1 MTKTSPDINI
11 TKLLI
16 TGKMASG
23 KSYASEY
30 LVSNHQATRWSR
42 TELMKPLAHALADE
56 AGDLDDL
63 ISRIFHDE
71 DDKAEVRRE
80 LMSYIASYDPEP
92 GKPRRLY
99 QDVVEICQR
108 KDPYC
113 FEVELEG
120 RINSSPGSHFVII
133 DDVRVREAFDYFS
146 ERGFISLRINSS
158 EEVRKKRMLARDGIL
173 PAEETLNHIS
183 ETALDGLPHDF
194 IIVNNDDN
202 LDSFYKKLDKLVLTL
217 RSGEIEHGA
226 NLTLA

>member
-1 MTKTSPDINI
+1 MTGRQETGI
-11 TKLLI
+11 KLLI

-23 KSYASEY
+23 KSHASEY
-30 LVSNHQATRWSR
+30 LERRHGATRWSR

-63 ISRIFHDE
+63 LGRIFHDE
-71 DDKAEVRRE
+71 DERADVRRE
-80 LMSYIASYDPEP
+80 LMSYIASYEPED

-120 RINSSPGSHFVII
+120 RISHSLGSDFVII
-133 DDVRVREAFDYFS
+133 DDVRVLEAFDYFT
-146 ERGFISLRINSS
+146 ERGYTSLRINAS
-158 EEVRKKRMLARDGIL
+158 EAVRKRRMLKRDGIL

-183 ETALDGLPHDF
+183 ETALDGVAHDF
-194 IIVNNDDN
+194 VIVNNDD
-202 LDSFYKKLDKLVLTL
+202 DFEVFFAKLDRLLVAL
-217 RSGEIEHGA
+217 RAGEIERAA
-226 NLTLA
+226 NLALV